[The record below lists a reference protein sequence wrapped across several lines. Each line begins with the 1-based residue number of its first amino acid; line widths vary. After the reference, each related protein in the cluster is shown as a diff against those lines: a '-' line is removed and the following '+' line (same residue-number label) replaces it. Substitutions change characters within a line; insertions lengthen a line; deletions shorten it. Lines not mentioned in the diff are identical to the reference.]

1 MTHRLPL
8 VFAAAAMAAIG
19 TFSTSSPAKAECP
32 YVPPYPPVT
41 EAARSAREI
50 IVGTVIENVGGQFA
64 DFRLRIDHVLR
75 GSAQVGDIRR
85 VTYLYAK
92 WPLETLA
99 NGEAIAPC
107 EAIVA
112 SRGNVIALAFDAIAP
127 DGKTYYNAISW
138 ISGQPAFNYEYKN
151 TTLAKLQALA
161 DLPQTDAAPE
171 SVGTRR
177 NAPTRAIDP
186 SVVILIGLCAGF
198 ATVLWAKARQ
208 PMGIRSPQS

>member
-1 MTHRLPL
+1 MTRRLPL
-8 VFAAAAMAAIG
+8 VFAAAVLAAIG
-19 TFSTSSPAKAECP
+19 TFSISSPAKAECP

-85 VTYLYAK
+85 ITYLYAK

-112 SRGNVIALAFDAIAP
+112 SRGNVIALAFDAMAQ
-127 DGKTYYNAISW
+127 DGKTRYNAISW
-138 ISGQPAFNYEYKN
+138 ISGQPEFNYEFET
-151 TTLAKLQALA
+151 TTLTKLQALA
-161 DLPQTDAAPE
+161 DLPQTDIASRSIGVPRSE
-171 SVGTRR
+171 PS
-177 NAPTRAIDP
+177 RAIDP
-186 SVVILIGLCAGF
+186 SVVVLIGLCAGF
-198 ATVLWAKARQ
+198 ATVPWLKGRQ
-208 PMGIRSPQS
+208 RMRITL

>member
-1 MTHRLPL
+1 MTRRPAL
-8 VFAAAAMAAIG
+8 VFASAVLAVIG

-75 GSAQVGDIRR
+75 GPAQVGDIRR

-112 SRGNVIALAFDAIAP
+112 SRGNVIALAFDAMAP
-127 DGKTYYNAISW
+127 DLKTRYNAISW
-138 ISGQPAFNYEYKN
+138 ISGQPEFNYEFET
-151 TTLAKLQALA
+151 TTLTKLQALA
-161 DLPQTDAAPE
+161 DLPQTGTVAE
-171 SVGTRR
+171 SAGAME
-177 NAPTRAIDP
+177 NAPSPPFDQLF
-186 SVVILIGLCAGF
+186 VVVVTGVGAGLV
-198 ATVLWAKARQ
+198 TVLRLKSRRPRLTAR
-208 PMGIRSPQS
+208 

>member
-1 MTHRLPL
+1 MTRHLPPVL
-8 VFAAAAMAAIG
+8 AAAVLAAIG
-19 TFSTSSPAKAECP
+19 TFSASTPAKAECT

-64 DFRLRIDHVLR
+64 DFRLRIDHVVR

-127 DGKTYYNAISW
+127 DGKTRYNAISW
-138 ISGQPAFNYEYKN
+138 ISGQPEFNYEFET

-161 DLPQTDAAPE
+161 DLPQTDSSAE
-171 SVGTRR
+171 ST
-177 NAPTRAIDP
+177 TLMKDTSSRAVDQLAVLTIGIEAGLA
-186 SVVILIGLCAGF
+186 ILLWLKWRHRTAIG
-198 ATVLWAKARQ
+198 Q
-208 PMGIRSPQS
+208 